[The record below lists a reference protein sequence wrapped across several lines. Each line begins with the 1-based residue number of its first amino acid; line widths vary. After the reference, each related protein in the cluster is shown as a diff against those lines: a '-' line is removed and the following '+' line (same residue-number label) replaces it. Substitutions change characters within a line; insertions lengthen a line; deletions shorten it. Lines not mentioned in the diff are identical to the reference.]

1 MNFSSTEVGDAR
13 AQAVE
18 VREDTIVLDLVD
30 GRTMTVPIVWYPRL
44 WHGVKEE
51 RAHFELLDEGRYIH
65 WPDLDEDLS
74 IEGMVAGRRSGE
86 NAESLRKWLAKRNVS
101 SIGEERHDG

>member
-1 MNFSSTEVGDAR
+1 MSFSPIEVRDAR
-13 AQAVE
+13 AQAIE
-18 VREDTIVLDLVD
+18 VQEDTILLNLVD

-44 WHGVKEE
+44 WYGTKAE
-51 RAHFELLDEGRYIH
+51 RAHFELLDEGRYVH

-86 NAESLRKWLAKRNVS
+86 NAESLRKWLAARNS
-101 SIGEERHDG
+101 GPG

>member
-1 MNFSSTEVGDAR
+1 MSFSSTEVLDAR

-18 VREDTIVLDLVD
+18 VKEDTAALDLAD
-30 GRTMTVPIVWYPRL
+30 GRTMTVPIIWYPRL
-44 WHGVKEE
+44 WYATKEE

-74 IEGMVAGRRSGE
+74 IDGMVAGRRSGE
-86 NAESLRKWLAKRNVS
+86 NAESLRKWLAACNAGR
-101 SIGEERHDG
+101 G

>member
-1 MNFSSTEVGDAR
+1 MSFSSTEVGGTR
-13 AQAVE
+13 AQGVE
-18 VREDTIVLDLVD
+18 IREDTIVLNLVD

-44 WHGVKEE
+44 WYGTKEE

-74 IEGMVAGRRSGE
+74 IDGMVAGRRSGE
-86 NAESLRKWLAKRNVS
+86 TADSLRKWLAARN
-101 SIGEERHDG
+101 GGQG